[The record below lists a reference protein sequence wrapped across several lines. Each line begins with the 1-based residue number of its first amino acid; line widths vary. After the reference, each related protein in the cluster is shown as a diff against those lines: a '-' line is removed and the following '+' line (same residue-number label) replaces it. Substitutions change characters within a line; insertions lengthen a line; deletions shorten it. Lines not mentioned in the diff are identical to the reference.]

1 MDVFFGYTESR
12 YVLLSEIT
20 GAVVVVW

>member
-1 MDVFFGYTESR
+1 MFFLGYTESR

>member
-1 MDVFFGYTESR
+1 LGYTESR